1 MKKIALALLLGC
13 AGTAIAKPVNHIIAW
28 VNQDIITQAELE
40 KEINKHEQKHR
51 AAQTASPSAQ
61 EMREQ
66 VLETLVL
73 RKLQLQH
80 AEKAKIT
87 VEEPE
92 VQHAIER
99 LSQENHLSVPEFKS
113 QVQAAGLN
121 WDAFLEELK
130 QDLILNQLHQQELL
144 PKITVTAGEVQTW
157 LITHTLPTGTAHYRL
172 SHVLLPVSDTSPEAQ
187 KQAQTAAQN
196 LKKTWASANN
206 WEAPEQWENF
216 AVQYSDLGWRTAE
229 ELPSILQG
237 KESALQNGALI
248 GPLHSDSGWHLVK
261 VEQVDAPKI
270 ENPENFAL
278 QTLRKQKFEEELSKW
293 LAQLKTHAYL
303 RTAPKQ

>member
-40 KEINKHEQKHR
+40 KEINRHEQKHR
-51 AAQTASPSAQ
+51 ASQMPLPAAQ

-73 RKLQLQH
+73 RKLQLQQ
-80 AEKAKIT
+80 AEKSKIT

-92 VQHAIER
+92 VQNAIQR
-99 LSQENHLSVPEFKS
+99 LAQENHLSVPEFKS
-113 QVQAAGLN
+113 QLQASGLN
-121 WDAFLEELK
+121 WDSFLEELK
-130 QDLILNQLHQQELL
+130 QDLILNHLHQQELL
-144 PKITVTAGEVQTW
+144 PKITVTAGEVQVW
-157 LITHTLPTGTAHYRL
+157 LTTHALPTGTAHYRL
-172 SHVLLPVSDTSPEAQ
+172 SHVLLPIADTSP
-187 KQAQTAAQN
+187 AAQATAQAAAQH
-196 LKKTWASANN
+196 LKKDWAASTH
-206 WEAPEQWENF
+206 WEAPAQFENF
-216 AVQYSDLGWRTAE
+216 DVQYSDLGWRTAQ

-237 KESALQNGALI
+237 KESDLKNGAII
-248 GPLHSDSGWHLVK
+248 GPLHSDSGWHVVK
-261 VEQVDAPKI
+261 VEQVDAPTI

-278 QTLRKQKFEEELSKW
+278 QTLRKQKFEAELSKW

-303 RTAPKQ
+303 RTAPKK